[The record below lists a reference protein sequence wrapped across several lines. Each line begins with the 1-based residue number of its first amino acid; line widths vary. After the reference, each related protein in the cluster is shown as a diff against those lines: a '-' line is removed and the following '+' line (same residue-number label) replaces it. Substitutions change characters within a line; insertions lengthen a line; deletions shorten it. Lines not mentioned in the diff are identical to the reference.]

1 MITGRER
8 SQREK
13 EQWISENAERGRQ
26 QTFLPLYDSTDSAD
40 PVRYNDPNYVIS
52 GPVMPGEYTV
62 VLTVNGIR
70 LSNKALI
77 IPDHWYDK

>member
-1 MITGRER
+1 
-8 SQREK
+8 
-13 EQWISENAERGRQ
+13 
-26 QTFLPLYDSTDSAD
+26 
-40 PVRYNDPNYVIS
+40 
-52 GPVMPGEYTV
+52 MPGEYTV